1 MFESMF
7 KDVLAI
13 ILLICLW
20 VSLIPL
26 YDLLVGE
33 AEKC

>member
-26 YDLLVGE
+26 FELLV
-33 AEKC
+33 EKVEK

>member
-1 MFESMF
+1 MLESVVR
-7 KDVLAI
+7 DVTAI

-20 VSLIPL
+20 ISLIPL

-33 AEKC
+33 AEK

>member
-1 MFESMF
+1 MLESVVRDAF
-7 KDVLAI
+7 AI

-20 VSLIPL
+20 ISLIPL

-33 AEKC
+33 AEK